1 MKLQQVLKFVKL
13 RMFSVA
19 FIVFHHPENKEEMML
34 QEQTIK
40 KITDVILPLV
50 KLELFTAE
58 EVDELQRVNEKTAP
72 AISFETETPTEIPR
86 LYTLQETAK
95 ILKVTV
101 KSVYDFIK
109 EGKLE
114 LIKLGG
120 RTSRISGDDIHRL
133 IQRSRI
139 PYEKME
145 KLHDQS

>member
-1 MKLQQVLKFVKL
+1 
-13 RMFSVA
+13 
-19 FIVFHHPENKEEMML
+19 ML

-58 EVDELQRVNEKTAP
+58 EVDELRRVNENPAP
-72 AISFETETPTEIPR
+72 AISAGMKPPERIPE

-95 ILKVTV
+95 MLKVTV

-120 RTSRISGDDIHRL
+120 RTSRISGDDILRL
-133 IQRSRI
+133 IQSSRI
-139 PYEKME
+139 PHEKTE
-145 KLHDQS
+145 KTQSQG